1 MTSDK
6 SAKDAVSSVRH
17 NTAILGM
24 GFKLRS
30 GIMWRSK
37 THRWA
42 VLTSIIF
49 WDSRIIDMP
58 IIKSPNSITLVFDSF
73 MFFTAAH
80 FS

>member
-24 GFKLRS
+24 GFELRS
-30 GIMWRSK
+30 GILWRSK
-37 THRWA
+37 TRS
-42 VLTSIIF
+42 VNIGNF

-58 IIKSPNSITLVFDSF
+58 IIISPNSITLVLDSF